1 MKKLLLLFLFN
12 LTIFANDYAF
22 DVLEKKKSSL
32 INSYFKKIEK
42 AVNDKLIQRALFL
55 EKTLV
60 CFHNSRSSRE
70 LTLCKIDERR
80 RIMEMIKG

>member
-22 DVLEKKKSSL
+22 DVLEKKKKSL
-32 INSYFKKIEK
+32 INSYFSKIEK

-55 EKTLV
+55 EKTLI
-60 CFHNSRSSRE
+60 CFHNSKSNRE
-70 LTLCKIDERR
+70 LALCKIDERR